1 VQNFKV
7 LAQVVKHFMFVK
19 HGHHFCLTHA
29 LGMHVLLNAEGDE
42 VGDVFVFLI
51 HSIRFMAKVMILY

>member
-1 VQNFKV
+1 
-7 LAQVVKHFMFVK
+7 
-19 HGHHFCLTHA
+19 
-29 LGMHVLLNAEGDE
+29 LLNAEGDE

>member
-1 VQNFKV
+1 MSETIGMKALLLTPDTV
-7 LAQVVKHFMFVK
+7 LLVLNV
-19 HGHHFCLTHA
+19 
-29 LGMHVLLNAEGDE
+29 LGMHVLLDAEGDE